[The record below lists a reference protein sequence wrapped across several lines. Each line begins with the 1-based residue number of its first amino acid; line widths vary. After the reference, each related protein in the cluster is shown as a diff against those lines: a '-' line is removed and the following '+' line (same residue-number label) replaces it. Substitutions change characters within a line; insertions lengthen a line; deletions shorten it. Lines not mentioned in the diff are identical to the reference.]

1 MTTRERGR
9 GWHFIGGYI
18 PRRRRLVAAGVL
30 ACFIAVAPAA
40 AVQPVF
46 NPAGSSFYDMPFPFE
61 LRRDPDQ
68 TVSLA
73 GFPFP
78 AQPLITPY
86 VTALEQVTGFGLNSG
101 VFVKFDG
108 NIAVSSLPADAAATV
123 APGASLFLINIDPK
137 SKSRGQRTPLWFEF
151 RSVGDDYR
159 DNHLLAF
166 MPVPGHPLE
175 GGTLYAAV
183 LTDGVL
189 NQSDSQPVQAAPF
202 ITRMRSETPLDAFET
217 AALPLYRQLW
227 KQLEREEGM
236 DRDDVVLATIF
247 RTMRPVDAMLKLPK
261 VIQKNYRETGRDVTF
276 DAARSTGNYWVFTGL
291 IRAPQF
297 QTGVPPFIDTTTG
310 FFVLD
315 EKGRP
320 LIQREEDLEFVL
332 TIPKEKSDG
341 TIRMPN
347 AGWPVVHY
355 MHGTGGSR
363 NSVLNESVAAEL
375 AARGI
380 AALGI
385 DQPLHGIREGATED
399 GIGFYN
405 PLNPYA
411 LRDNTRQAAADSLS
425 VHQLLPKLKIDPAL
439 ITAAPG
445 SGFVT
450 QTKVIKFSKKRRM
463 FMGHSQGAGTG
474 PLFLAVAK
482 GVSGGVLSAA
492 SSHLVVNILTREEEF
507 APGSKLRDLVSLLLD
522 SPLDLFHPALHLL
535 QMGNEPAETLAYAH
549 LLHTKRKGRPL
560 NLLFTHGMLDGYVTT
575 PMTAALAAAARYP
588 LVAPTFP
595 VISFPFL
602 PGYDYMETFDLTG
615 MSILATPVSGNLK
628 AGKGTGG
635 LVLFENQGHF
645 PIFNHAPAR
654 TQYTDFLRS
663 LAYDDAAVIPTR
675 P

>member
-1 MTTRERGR
+1 MTTRERDR
-9 GWHFIGGYI
+9 GVQPIGGSL
-18 PRRRRLVAAGVL
+18 RRRSKWLAAAIVACLVAMS
-30 ACFIAVAPAA
+30 PAQ

-46 NPAGSSFYDMPFPFE
+46 DPVGSSFYDMPFPFE
-61 LRRDPDQ
+61 LRRDADQ

-78 AQPLITPY
+78 AQPLINPY
-86 VTALEQVTGFGLNSG
+86 ISALEKVTGFGLNSA

-108 NIAVSSLPADAAATV
+108 DIAVSSLPADAAATL

-137 SKSRGQRTPLWFEF
+137 SKARGQRTPLWIEF
-151 RSVGDDYR
+151 RSTGDDYR
-159 DNHLLAF
+159 DDHLLAF

-175 GGTLYAAV
+175 AGTLYAAV
-183 LTDGVL
+183 LTNSLL
-189 NQSDSQPVQAAPF
+189 NQSDSQPVQVAPLVQ
-202 ITRMRSETPLDAFET
+202 RMRDEAPQGAFET
-217 AALPLYRQLW
+217 TALPLYKQLW

-236 DRDDVVLATIF
+236 ARDDVVLATVF
-247 RTMRPVDAMLKLPK
+247 RTLRPTDEMIKLPK
-261 VIQKNYRETGRDVTF
+261 VIQKNYRESGRDVTF
-276 DAARSTGNYWVFTGL
+276 DAARSSGNYWVFTGL
-291 IRAPQF
+291 LRTPQF
-297 QTGVPPFIDTTTG
+297 QTGLPPFIDTSTG

-341 TIRMPN
+341 SLRMPN
-347 AGWPVVHY
+347 AGWPIVSY

-375 AARGI
+375 AAAGI
-380 AALGI
+380 AAIGI

-425 VHQLLPKLKIDPAL
+425 VHQLLPKLKIDPAS

-445 SGFVT
+445 AGFAVQSKT
-450 QTKVIKFSKKRRM
+450 IKLSKKRRM

-482 GVSGGVLSAA
+482 GVTGGVLSAA

-549 LLHTKRKGRPL
+549 LLNTKRKGRPL

-588 LVAPTFP
+588 LVAPIFP
-595 VISFPFL
+595 VISFPLL

-615 MSILATPVSGNLK
+615 MSILSTPVSGNLK
-628 AGKGTGG
+628 SGKGTGG

-654 TQYTDFLRS
+654 TQYVQFLRS